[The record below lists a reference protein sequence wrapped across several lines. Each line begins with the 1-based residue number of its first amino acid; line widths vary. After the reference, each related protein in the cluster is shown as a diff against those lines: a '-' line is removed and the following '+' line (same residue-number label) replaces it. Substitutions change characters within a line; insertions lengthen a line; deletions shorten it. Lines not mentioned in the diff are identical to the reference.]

1 MHQRVV
7 DVLNLLAKYE
17 INTVTF
23 TDLLTEDQL
32 ND

>member
-1 MHQRVV
+1 MHQRVM

-23 TDLLTEDQL
+23 TDLLDEE
-32 ND
+32 